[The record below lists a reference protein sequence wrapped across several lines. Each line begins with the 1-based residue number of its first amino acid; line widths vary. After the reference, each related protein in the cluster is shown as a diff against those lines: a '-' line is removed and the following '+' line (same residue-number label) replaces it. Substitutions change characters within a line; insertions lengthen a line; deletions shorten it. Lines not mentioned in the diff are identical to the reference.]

1 MAMSSSERQQEQEQE
16 QLDVTHETLQG
27 LTVAEIGLLC
37 LPPVALALVCVVCSV
52 KTRREQERRLR
63 REQERM
69 AGVETNNA
77 DYVPG
82 EDWYVCHPPV
92 APLRFAETSTVPRRP
107 AYASIDSDRRQLP
120 NSHAYT
126 PVATGCHTRRH
137 PAHAADPH
145 AACCDACD
153 ACDADCGMMCRAA
166 VLSPICM
173 EPSSYGCETMCGHA
187 FCTLCLSTYWKS
199 LPQGTSRPLN
209 CPYCRRQVTLL
220 VANFSPEELA
230 NVETTRLRQAEL
242 DEYNSMH
249 GVCYSYRVQ
258 QPLTI
263 ATSNPCTTHDL
274 QSHDHAPTHA
284 ALQGGRDVGPIQ
296 YLTHMRVLLTALA
309 REFARRPVSI
319 ALSMVAT
326 AYRLRRGLSLL
337 VRILHFVSLRPC
349 CLVPLSPPPSA
360 YPL

>member
-249 GVCYSYRVQ
+249 G
-258 QPLTI
+258 
-263 ATSNPCTTHDL
+263 
-274 QSHDHAPTHA
+274 
-284 ALQGGRDVGPIQ
+284 GGRDVGPIQ

>member
-82 EDWYVCHPPV
+82 EDC
-92 APLRFAETSTVPRRP
+92 
-107 AYASIDSDRRQLP
+107 
-120 NSHAYT
+120 
-126 PVATGCHTRRH
+126 
-137 PAHAADPH
+137 
-145 AACCDACD
+145 
-153 ACDADCGMMCRAA
+153 
-166 VLSPICM
+166 PICM

-249 GVCYSYRVQ
+249 G
-258 QPLTI
+258 
-263 ATSNPCTTHDL
+263 
-274 QSHDHAPTHA
+274 
-284 ALQGGRDVGPIQ
+284 GGRDVGPIQ

-337 VRILHFVSLRPC
+337 LSVLYVISPVDLLPEAVLGVVGLIDDFVVIMFILVVVAGLYEAMVLAR
-349 CLVPLSPPPSA
+349 A
-360 YPL
+360 RREE

>member
-82 EDWYVCHPPV
+82 EDC
-92 APLRFAETSTVPRRP
+92 
-107 AYASIDSDRRQLP
+107 
-120 NSHAYT
+120 
-126 PVATGCHTRRH
+126 
-137 PAHAADPH
+137 
-145 AACCDACD
+145 
-153 ACDADCGMMCRAA
+153 
-166 VLSPICM
+166 PICM